1 MKRQRKHYP
10 QLLHRADD
18 GGASRR
24 PARICLFH
32 LSGFPATAPENPR
45 PWKPMM
51 RQRLNI

>member
-1 MKRQRKHYP
+1 MKRQREHYP
-10 QLLHRADD
+10 QLLQRAE
-18 GGASRR
+18 ATWSRNR
-24 PARICLFH
+24 LPICRFH